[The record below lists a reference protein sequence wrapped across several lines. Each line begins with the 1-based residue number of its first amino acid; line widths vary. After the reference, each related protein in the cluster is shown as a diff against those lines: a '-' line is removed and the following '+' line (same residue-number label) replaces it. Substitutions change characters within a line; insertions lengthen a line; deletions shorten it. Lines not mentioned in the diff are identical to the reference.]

1 MSSSPEVDTEKPT
14 RIWVG
19 GLESRTTE
27 QHLEDVFGEY
37 GAVTEVRI
45 RSTTRDV
52 FAFVQFTEHSAAA
65 KSVKGLN
72 QAFIRGKRVKCAWAE
87 FKPKR
92 VSFSRSPPP
101 RRRSRSPRKRRSP
114 SRERYR
120 RRSPSPRFRRRS
132 PSPRYRRRRSRSP
145 HSRRERSR
153 SRNSRRT
160 QGRGGSGYSSVPQGD
175 FKIELENIPEEMS
188 WMDLKSLGR
197 KYAEGVTFA
206 RTWQANG
213 KQCGLLEYSS
223 RRDMQDALEQL
234 DGSEVEGKIIS
245 AKRQTSR

>member
-1 MSSSPEVDTEKPT
+1 MSSSPEVDKEKPT

-27 QHLEDVFGEY
+27 QHLEDVFGEF
-37 GAVTEVRI
+37 GPVTEVRI

-52 FAFVQFTEHSAAA
+52 FAFVQFTKHGDASKA
-65 KSVKGLN
+65 VKGLN
-72 QAFIRGKRVKCAWAE
+72 QSFVRGKRVKVAWAE

-92 VSFSRSPPP
+92 VSYSRSPPP
-101 RRRSRSPRKRRSP
+101 TSRRKSRSPRRRRSP
-114 SRERYR
+114 SRERHR
-120 RRSPSPRFRRRS
+120 RRNPSPRFRRRS
-132 PSPRYRRRRSRSP
+132 PSPRYRRRRSRSY
-145 HSRRERSR
+145 RRERSR
-153 SRNSRRT
+153 SPYSRKPR
-160 QGRGGSGYSSVPQGD
+160 GRGYSSVPQGD

-245 AKRQTSR
+245 AKRQTTR